1 MVAVTGST
9 SDKNLSFKNVLG
21 GLKLQLKGTVKIAS
35 ITVTG
40 NNNEILYGA
49 ATVTAQNGNTPT
61 IALSDASAKTVK
73 LNCGSGVQLNTTT
86 ATAFIIALPPMTMSG
101 GFKVVAT
108 DTQGKQMEIKTTKSQ
123 TITRSSLLRMPE
135 VNYTGAYGYFD
146 LGMPSGVKWAA
157 FNVGATAPEEY
168 GDYFVWGAT
177 EPLYEAGYAQENPQA
192 HWKTGKSDGYCWN
205 NTPYQTANATDYAS
219 TKWSKYL
226 STTTSSYKDNNAN
239 DADAKKAILDT
250 DDDAAH
256 INWGGNWR
264 MPTDT
269 EWAEL
274 GNTDNCSWTWT
285 IINGISGYKVQSKKT
300 GYTDN
305 WIFLPAAEY
314 RDGTSIDIGELNC
327 RGFYWSSL
335 LYTYRPYWATY
346 TINPTESC
354 SLVFIFSNH
363 YYERSSRFFGL
374 SVRPVCK

>member
-168 GDYFVWGAT
+168 GDYFAWGAT

-205 NTPYQTANATDYAS
+205 NTPYQTANATEASS
-219 TKWSKYL
+219 TKWTKYL
-226 STTTSSYKDNNAN
+226 GEYSSNKDASAT
-239 DADAKKAILDT
+239 DADSKKTVLDLA
-250 DDDAAH
+250 DDAARA
-256 INWGGNWR
+256 NWGGNGACLQIR
-264 MPTDT
+264 NGQNSATQTTAPGPGQSLMAYPVTRYRARRPVT
-269 EWAEL
+269 L
-274 GNTDNCSWTWT
+274 T
-285 IINGISGYKVQSKKT
+285 IGYS
-300 GYTDN
+300 
-305 WIFLPAAEY
+305 FLP
-314 RDGTSIDIGELNC
+314 LNIV
-327 RGFYWSSL
+327 
-335 LYTYRPYWATY
+335 T
-346 TINPTESC
+346 
-354 SLVFIFSNH
+354 
-363 YYERSSRFFGL
+363 
-374 SVRPVCK
+374 VRA